1 MSNIL
6 AIVPAAEYLFMTRF
20 ASDEETRYYL
30 KGVAIQPAPGDGA
43 YLVATDG
50 HAMGV
55 MRLEGDQA
63 AATHAGFILSAD
75 KTLRAAVKCAKRE
88 QAWIVCR
95 DDRADIVRLGASM
108 SPAMYDLAVAPVS
121 LSIPAATAYI
131 DGTFPDWRRVL
142 PPTITGKREGHH
154 DTGVE
159 YCAAV
164 RPDLLARF
172 QCEDK
177 PVSFDWSGTGAMM
190 IDNGDERFIGVVMPH
205 GNGRTMA
212 DIAARRDHVVLTYAA
227 EPETAAETVGETAAA

>member
-1 MSNIL
+1 MSNIR
-6 AIVPAAEYLFMTRF
+6 AIVPAAEYLFMTHF

-30 KGVAIQPAPGDGA
+30 KGVAIQPAPKAGA
-43 YLVATDG
+43 YLIATDG
-50 HAMGV
+50 HVMGV
-55 MRLEGDQA
+55 MRLENDQA
-63 AATHAGFILSAD
+63 TANHAGFILSAD
-75 KTLRAAVKCAKRE
+75 KAIRAAVKCGKRE

-95 DDRADIVRLGASM
+95 EDRADIVRLGAAM
-108 SPAMYDLAVAPVS
+108 SPTMDDVATAPVS

-142 PPTITGKREGHH
+142 PPMGTGKREGQH
-154 DTGVE
+154 DTGRE

-172 QCEDK
+172 QREDK
-177 PVSFDWSGTGAMM
+177 PVSFDWNGVDAMM

-212 DIAARRDHVVLTYAA
+212 DIAARRDHVILSAA
-227 EPETAAETVGETAAA
+227 PETADETVAA

>member
-20 ASDEETRYYL
+20 ASDDDTRYYL
-30 KGVAIQPAPGDGA
+30 EGVAIQPTPKAGA
-43 YLVATDG
+43 YLVATNG

-63 AATHAGFILSAD
+63 MALYAGFILSAD
-75 KTLRAAVKCAKRE
+75 KTIRAAVKCGKRE
-88 QAWIVCR
+88 QAWIICR
-95 DDRADIVRLGASM
+95 HDRADIVRLGAAM
-108 SPAMYDLAVAPVS
+108 SPTMDDVATAPVS

-142 PPTITGKREGHH
+142 PPPITGKREGQHG
-154 DTGVE
+154 TGAE

-172 QCEDK
+172 QREDK
-177 PVSFDWSGTGAMM
+177 PVSFDWNGVDAMM

-205 GNGRTMA
+205 NNGRTMA
-212 DIAARRDHVVLTYAA
+212 DIAARREHVILSAA
-227 EPETAAETVGETAAA
+227 PETAAETAAETVAA

>member
-6 AIVPAAEYLFMTRF
+6 AIVPAAEYLFMCRF
-20 ASDEETRYYL
+20 ASDDDTRYYL
-30 KGVAIQPAPGDGA
+30 EGVAIQKAPKIGA

-63 AATHAGFILSAD
+63 MALYAGFILSAD
-75 KTLRAAVKCAKRE
+75 KTIRAAVKSGKRE

-95 DDRADIVRLGASM
+95 EDRADIVKLGASM
-108 SPAMYDLAVAPVS
+108 SPNMDDLATAPVS
-121 LSIPAATAYI
+121 LSIPAATAYV

-142 PPTITGKREGHH
+142 PGTITGKREGQH
-154 DTGVE
+154 DTGKE

-172 QCEDK
+172 QREDK

-205 GNGRTMA
+205 QNGRTMA
-212 DIAARRDHVVLTYAA
+212 DIATRRDHVVLTPA
-227 EPETAAETVGETAAA
+227 EPETVAETAAA

>member
-1 MSNIL
+1 
-6 AIVPAAEYLFMTRF
+6 
-20 ASDEETRYYL
+20 
-30 KGVAIQPAPGDGA
+30 
-43 YLVATDG
+43 
-50 HAMGV
+50 MGV

-63 AATHAGFILSAD
+63 TATHAGFILSAD
-75 KTLRAAVKCAKRE
+75 KAIRAAVKSAKRE

-95 DDRADIVRLGASM
+95 EDRADIVRLGA
-108 SPAMYDLAVAPVS
+108 AMWPTMEDLATAPVS
-121 LSIPAATAYI
+121 LSIPATTAYV

-142 PPTITGKREGHH
+142 PPTITGKREGQH
-154 DTGVE
+154 DTGAE

-172 QCEDK
+172 QREDK

-212 DIAARRDHVVLTYAA
+212 DIAARRDHVVLSYAA
-227 EPETAAETVGETAAA
+227 ETAAAETVAA

>member
-20 ASDEETRYYL
+20 ASDDDTRFYL
-30 KGVAIQPAPGDGA
+30 KGVAIQKAPKVGA

-63 AATHAGFILSAD
+63 MALYTGFILSSD
-75 KTLRAAVKCAKRE
+75 KAIRAAVKCAKRE

-95 DDRADIVRLGASM
+95 HDRADIVKLGAAM
-108 SPAMYDLAVAPVS
+108 SPTMDYLATAPVS
-121 LSIPAATAYI
+121 LSIPSATAYI

-142 PPTITGKREGHH
+142 PATITGKREGRH
-154 DTGVE
+154 DTGAE

-172 QCEDK
+172 QREDK
-177 PVSFDWSGTGAMM
+177 PVSFDWSGTGAML

-212 DIAARRDHVVLTYAA
+212 DIAARRDHVVLSHA
-227 EPETAAETVGETAAA
+227 EPETSAATAAA

>member
-6 AIVPAAEYLFMTRF
+6 AIVPAAEYLFMCRF
-20 ASDEETRYYL
+20 ASDEGTRYYL
-30 KGVAIQPAPGDGA
+30 KGVAIQPAPKAGA
-43 YLVATDG
+43 YLIATDG

-55 MRLEGDQA
+55 MRLESDQA
-63 AATHAGFILSAD
+63 TATHAGFILSAD

-95 DDRADIVRLGASM
+95 EDRADIVKLGAAM
-108 SPAMYDLAVAPVS
+108 SPTMDDVATAPVS
-121 LSIPAATAYI
+121 LSIPAATAYV
-131 DGTFPDWRRVL
+131 DGTFPNWRAVM
-142 PPTITGKREGHH
+142 PKAITGKREGHH

-172 QCEDK
+172 QRDDK
-177 PVSFDWSGTGAMM
+177 PVSFDWSGAGAMM

-205 GNGRTMA
+205 GDGRTMA
-212 DIAARRDHVVLTYAA
+212 DIAARRDHVVLPY
-227 EPETAAETVGETAAA
+227 AETVAA

>member
-30 KGVAIQPAPGDGA
+30 KGVAIQPAPKTGA
-43 YLVATDG
+43 YLIATDG

-63 AATHAGFILSAD
+63 TATHAGFILSAD
-75 KTLRAAVKCAKRE
+75 KTLRAAVKCGKRE
-88 QAWIVCR
+88 QAWIICR

-108 SPAMYDLAVAPVS
+108 SPNMDDLATAPVS
-121 LSIPAATAYI
+121 LSVPAATAYI

-142 PPTITGKREGHH
+142 PPTITGKREGQH
-154 DTGVE
+154 DTGAE

-172 QCEDK
+172 QREDK
-177 PVSFDWSGTGAMM
+177 PVSFDWSGTDAML
-190 IDNGDERFIGVVMPH
+190 IDNGDERFIGVAMPH
-205 GNGRTMA
+205 SNGRRKA
-212 DIAARRDHVVLTYAA
+212 DIAARRDHVVLTFA
-227 EPETAAETVGETAAA
+227 EPETTAETAAETVAA

>member
-6 AIVPAAEYLFMTRF
+6 AIVPASDYLFMTRF

-30 KGVAIQPAPGDGA
+30 RGVAIQPAPKTGA
-43 YLVATDG
+43 YLIATDG

-63 AATHAGFILSAD
+63 TATHAGFILSAD
-75 KTLRAAVKCAKRE
+75 KAIRAAVKCAKRE

-95 DDRADIVRLGASM
+95 EDRADIVRLGASM
-108 SPAMYDLAVAPVS
+108 RPTMEDLATAPVS
-121 LSIPAATAYI
+121 LSIPAATAYV
-131 DGTFPDWRRVL
+131 DGTFPNWRRVL
-142 PPTITGKREGHH
+142 PPTISGKREGQH

-172 QCEDK
+172 QREDK
-177 PVSFDWSGTGAMM
+177 PVSFDWNGTGAMM

-212 DIAARRDHVVLTYAA
+212 DIAARRDHVVLSYAA
-227 EPETAAETVGETAAA
+227 ETAAAETVAETVAA

>member
-1 MSNIL
+1 MSNIR
-6 AIVPAAEYLFMTRF
+6 AIVPAAEYLFMCRF

-30 KGVAIQPAPGDGA
+30 KGVAIQPAPVPGA

-63 AATHAGFILSAD
+63 TATHAGFILSAD
-75 KTLRAAVKCAKRE
+75 KAIRAAVKSGKRE
-88 QAWIVCR
+88 QAWIICR
-95 DDRADIVRLGASM
+95 EDRADIVRLGASITPTM
-108 SPAMYDLAVAPVS
+108 DDLATAPVS
-121 LSIPAATAYI
+121 LSIPAATAYV
-131 DGTFPDWRRVL
+131 DGTYPAWDRVM
-142 PPTITGKREGHH
+142 PKTITGKREGQH
-154 DTGVE
+154 DTGAE

-172 QCEDK
+172 QREDK
-177 PVSFDWSGTGAMM
+177 PVSFDWNGRGAMM

-212 DIAARRDHVVLTYAA
+212 DIAARRDHVVLSHA
-227 EPETAAETVGETAAA
+227 EPETSAATADETVAA

>member
-30 KGVAIQPAPGDGA
+30 KGVAIQPAVKFGA
-43 YLVATDG
+43 YLIATDG

-55 MRLEGDQA
+55 MRLEDVAYVDA
-63 AATHAGFILSAD
+63 ARATHAGFILSAD
-75 KTLRAAVKCAKRE
+75 KTLRAAVKCGKRE

-108 SPAMYDLAVAPVS
+108 SPTMDDVATAPVS
-121 LSIPAATAYI
+121 LSVPAATAYI

-142 PPTITGKREGHH
+142 PATITGKREGQH
-154 DTGVE
+154 DTGAE

-172 QCEDK
+172 QREDK

-212 DIAARRDHVVLTYAA
+212 DIYARRDHVVLTYA
-227 EPETAAETVGETAAA
+227 EPETAAETAA

>member
-6 AIVPAAEYLFMTRF
+6 AVVPAAEYLFMTRF

-30 KGVAIQPAPGDGA
+30 KGVAIQPAVKFGA
-43 YLVATDG
+43 YLIATDG

-63 AATHAGFILSAD
+63 TATHAGFILSAD
-75 KTLRAAVKCAKRE
+75 KAIRAAVKSGKRE

-95 DDRADIVRLGASM
+95 EDRADIVKLGAAM
-108 SPAMYDLAVAPVS
+108 SPTMDDVATAPVS

-142 PPTITGKREGHH
+142 PATITGKREGQH

-172 QCEDK
+172 QREDK

-190 IDNGDERFIGVVMPH
+190 IDNGDERFIGVAMPH
-205 GNGRTMA
+205 SHGRTMA

-227 EPETAAETVGETAAA
+227 EPETAAETAAA

>member
-30 KGVAIQPAPGDGA
+30 KGVAIQPAPKAGA
-43 YLVATDG
+43 YLIATDG

-55 MRLEGDQA
+55 MRLEDDQA
-63 AATHAGFILSAD
+63 TATHAGFILSAD
-75 KTLRAAVKCAKRE
+75 KTLRAAVKSGKRE

-95 DDRADIVRLGASM
+95 EDRADIVRLGAAM
-108 SPAMYDLAVAPVS
+108 SPAMDDLAIAPIS
-121 LSIPAATAYI
+121 LSIPAATAYVA
-131 DGTFPDWRRVL
+131 GTFPDWRRVL
-142 PPTITGKREGHH
+142 PPPITGKREGQNNM
-154 DTGVE
+154 GAE

-172 QCEDK
+172 QRKDN
-177 PVSFDWSGTGAMM
+177 PVSFDWNGRDAMM

-212 DIAARRDHVVLTYAA
+212 DIAARREHVILSAA
-227 EPETAAETVGETAAA
+227 PETTDETVAA